1 MQKKEIKS
9 TRKSK
14 KHTKGITGKI
24 LLTAILALILGLFV
38 GNGLFPATQYK
49 KNYTQNT
56 NYEFNTDMSPRLIS
70 VNEGKIS
77 FEQVAPQVSCCVVGI
92 QAINSQYSSIGS
104 GVCVADNGYI
114 LTNQHVIN
122 GAEKIYI
129 LLADGSNTSAQLI
142 WQDTALDLAILK
154 CKISLPWLEIADIEE
169 AEVGEP
175 VMAIGTPLS
184 LQFQHSHTAGIISA
198 LNRMIAVQSD
208 DGQNYMQNLIQHD
221 ASINPGN
228 SGGPAITLN
237 GKVIGINTLKLTE
250 AEGIG
255 FAIPAYIIK
264 PILSHI
270 QEDGFYNTV
279 YLGIYGY
286 DSTIAKYYGTDIDK
300 SGVFISQIDTSGPLA
315 QANIKS
321 GDIIT
326 KIENQEIN
334 TMLDLRVQLYN
345 HKVGD
350 NITITLMRDNDE
362 FTVNAIL
369 QKHPNAL

>member
-14 KHTKGITGKI
+14 KRTKGITGKI

-49 KNYTQNT
+49 KNYSQNT

-70 VNEGKIS
+70 VNEGKMS

-286 DSTIAKYYGTDIDK
+286 DSTIAKYYGTDVNE

-321 GDIIT
+321 GDTIT

-350 NITITLMRDNDE
+350 TITLTLMRDNDE
-362 FTVNAIL
+362 FTVSAIL

>member
-1 MQKKEIKS
+1 MPKNKKAQN
-9 TRKSK
+9 
-14 KHTKGITGKI
+14 KGIVGKI
-24 LLTAILALILGLFV
+24 LITTILALILGLFI
-38 GNGLFPATQYK
+38 GNSFLPATQYQK
-49 KNYTQNT
+49 SQNGQST
-56 NYEFNTDMSPRLIS
+56 NYDFNVDMSPRLIN
-70 VNEGKIS
+70 VNNENTT
-77 FEQVAPQVSCCVVGI
+77 FDEVAPQVSCCVVGI
-92 QAINSQYSSIGS
+92 QAISAQYSSIGS
-104 GVCVADNGYI
+104 GVCVAENGYI
-114 LTNQHVIN
+114 LTNQHVVSD
-122 GAEKIYI
+122 AEKIYI
-129 LLADGSNTSAQLI
+129 LLADGTNAYARTI

-154 CKISLPWLEIADIEE
+154 CEIDLPWLEIADINE

-175 VMAIGTPLS
+175 IMAIGTPLS

-198 LNRMIAVQSD
+198 LNRTIVVQND
-208 DGQNYMQNLIQHD
+208 DGENYMQNLIQHD

-228 SGGPAITLN
+228 SGGPAITLS
-237 GKVIGINTLKLTE
+237 GKVVGINTLKLSQ

-286 DSTIAKYYGTDIDK
+286 DSTIAKYYGTQIDEY
-300 SGVFISQIDTSGPLA
+300 GVFISQIDNAGPLA
-315 QANIKS
+315 NAQTQK

-326 KIENQEIN
+326 KVGGQEIK

-345 HKVGD
+345 YKVGD
-350 NITITLMRDNDE
+350 TISLTLVHDGEE
-362 FTVNAIL
+362 FTIEATL